1 MRTPSLAPQITKAL
15 SVALA
20 IAATAILA
28 FTALADY
35 NAGRRPV
42 AAPAT
47 PSATAGP
54 LPEPTMPGSID
65 DPSTESPRPRIPA
78 AQARRLLKRLTGTWA
93 QNHPITDYF
102 RFHSDG
108 SGEWF
113 AFGQRLWTGKATPRD
128 ATTFDLTDPSGQDSG
143 YWRVKLTTG
152 GRRLFFAGTRH
163 TYRRT

>member
-1 MRTPSLAPQITKAL
+1 MPTPSLAPQITKAL

-20 IAATAILA
+20 VAATAILA

-35 NAGRRPV
+35 HSGRRPA
-42 AAPAT
+42 AAPTT
-47 PSATAGP
+47 PSASARP

-65 DPSTESPRPRIPA
+65 DPGTESPGPRIPA
-78 AQARRLLKRLTGTWA
+78 ATARRLLKRLTGKWA
-93 QNHPITDYF
+93 QNPTTDYF
-102 RFHSDG
+102 LFRADG

-128 ATTFDLTDPSGQDSG
+128 ATTFDLSDPSGQGSG
-143 YWRVKLTTG
+143 YWRVRLMAG

-163 TYRRT
+163 TYRKT